1 MQKAIV
7 SGIAAVDC
15 FCHLRPL
22 IHKGG
27 IGHFPYGILKEPR
40 NAQLRFDTV
49 DAAAGRAASTKG
61 AERDMCNLSAV
72 SVVAAE
78 QLSASIDTY
87 PETFGNVH
95 VDKVVFS
102 GVGGIG
108 ADRAQIG
115 LVIDI
120 TGHAEYF
127 LDNRFDGNAVHGG
140 NGRADNLFR
149 GFIENPGNADAYA
162 EILRVWEIGA
172 QLTKH
177 GVRILDN
184 LPYSVAERYIVP
196 LQKGP
201 HRSS

>member
-1 MQKAIV
+1 MLSSVSTQLTQPQAGQRRPRVPKGICAI
-7 SGIAAVDC
+7 S
-15 FCHLRPL
+15 P
-22 IHKGG
+22 
-27 IGHFPYGILKEPR
+27 PYP
-40 NAQLRFDTV
+40 
-49 DAAAGRAASTKG
+49 
-61 AERDMCNLSAV
+61 
-72 SVVAAE
+72 E

-196 LQKGP
+196 FAKKDLIVQVEDRKLHQALP
-201 HRSS
+201 L